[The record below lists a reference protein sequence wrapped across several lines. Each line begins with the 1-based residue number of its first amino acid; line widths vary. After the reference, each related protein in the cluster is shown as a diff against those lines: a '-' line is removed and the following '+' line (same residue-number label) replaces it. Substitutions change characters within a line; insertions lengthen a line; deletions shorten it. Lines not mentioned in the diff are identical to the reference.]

1 MFWLCTNNPFLFI
14 LEFKTIRSS
23 VIAKND
29 DNFISLFILLNESFG
44 KYFGGENMI
53 SGEIAEQ
60 EV

>member
-1 MFWLCTNNPFLFI
+1 LQ
-14 LEFKTIRSS
+14 
-23 VIAKND
+23 KND